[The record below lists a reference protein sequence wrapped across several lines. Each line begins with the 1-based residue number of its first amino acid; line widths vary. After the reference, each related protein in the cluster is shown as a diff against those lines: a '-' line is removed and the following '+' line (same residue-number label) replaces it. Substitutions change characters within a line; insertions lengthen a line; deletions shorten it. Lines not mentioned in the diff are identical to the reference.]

1 MRGAQAFTERFFPS
15 VARFCHEFQYNLRG
29 PAWAVGSC
37 SINYQP
43 TGRGNFPKFHP
54 PNLATDGEKRSV
66 GAFLNFSSEWARRI
80 IVGHKKRLDPDWML
94 ESVIKVYN
102 VTVEENPNQGMLSN
116 SYLVQVC
123 YKIADDL
130 K

>member
-1 MRGAQAFTERFFPS
+1 MLFS
-15 VARFCHEFQYNLRG
+15 VLVKLTTYVMCITPH
-29 PAWAVGSC
+29 
-37 SINYQP
+37 
-43 TGRGNFPKFHP
+43 
-54 PNLATDGEKRSV
+54 
-66 GAFLNFSSEWARRI
+66 SSEWARRI
-80 IVGHKKRLDPDWML
+80 IVAHKKGLDPEWML

-102 VTVEENPNQGMLSN
+102 VMVEENPNQGMLSN